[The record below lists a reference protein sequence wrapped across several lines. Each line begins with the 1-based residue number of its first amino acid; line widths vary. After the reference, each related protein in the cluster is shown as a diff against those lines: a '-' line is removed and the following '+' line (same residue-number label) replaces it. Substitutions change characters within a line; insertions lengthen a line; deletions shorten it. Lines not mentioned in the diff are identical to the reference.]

1 MIEPQVFFLAFWGWI
16 SLAIVTAGLAE
27 IKRRGRWTWFLLGL
41 LFGPIATA
49 LVVIWRRPD
58 SPFGS

>member
-1 MIEPQVFFLAFWGWI
+1 MIETQTFLAGGWAWI

-27 IKRRGRWTWFLLGL
+27 MKHRGRWTWFLLAL
-41 LFGPIATA
+41 IFGPIATA

-58 SPFGS
+58 SPFGR